1 MYTWK
6 KFTRKQIVYQEN
18 KPANCFYVVVKGHF
32 QLERVLPQKS
42 GLKSQQADSMMQR
55 NQLTKNIL
63 QYRLPELSDFPQNH
77 KLRIYGTGSMVGEE
91 DVIKQRP
98 YSATLKC
105 ISEKGTIIEI
115 PMKCLAL
122 LLETDE

>member
-1 MYTWK
+1 M
-6 KFTRKQIVYQEN
+6 
-18 KPANCFYVVVKGHF
+18 KGHF

-42 GLKSQQADSMMQR
+42 GNKSQLASSMLER
-55 NQLTKNIL
+55 NKLTPNIL

-77 KLRIYGTGSMVGEE
+77 KLKIYGPGSVVGED
-91 DVIKQRP
+91 DVIKHRL